1 MQPPDHAQAIY
12 IYKNRV
18 CVYKKTIRKQ
28 HHSKGVNK
36 KQSIAADMPRPD
48 AVRFESTKL
57 QYFEKTTIT
66 SPPLFLCF
74 ST

>member
-12 IYKNRV
+12 INKNSV
-18 CVYKKTIRKQ
+18 CVKKTFRKQ

-48 AVRFESTKL
+48 AARFESTKL
-57 QYFEKTTIT
+57 QHFEKTTIT
-66 SPPLFLCF
+66 SPPLFPCF